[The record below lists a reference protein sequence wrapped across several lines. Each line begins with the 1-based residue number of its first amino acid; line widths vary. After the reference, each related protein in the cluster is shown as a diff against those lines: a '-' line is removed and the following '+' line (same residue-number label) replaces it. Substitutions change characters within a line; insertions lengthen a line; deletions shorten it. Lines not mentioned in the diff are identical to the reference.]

1 MQKLSKFFT
10 ALLASLCFSLPSQ
23 AAEKFTVL
31 IDWFVNPV
39 HANIVLAKQ
48 KGFFEQQ
55 GLDVEIVEPTDP
67 SMPPK
72 LVAAGQGDISMDYQ
86 PHLYMQVE
94 QGLPLVRV
102 GTLVPTPFNSLTVL
116 KSSNI
121 NSLADL
127 KGKKIGF
134 SVSGFED
141 SLLSTMLA
149 TAGLSL
155 KDVELVNINWA
166 LSQSLLTKRVD
177 AVIGAY
183 RNFELHELRLE
194 GSEGKAFFPEEN
206 GVPVFEELIL
216 VAHKDRVNDPKIA
229 KFLTALEQATA
240 YMKQNPEQA
249 WQDFMSYKPK
259 ELNNELNRLAWN
271 DTYPK
276 FADNPRKLDKQR
288 YQQVAQFMLDK
299 GLIKSIPALESY
311 AVEIEK

>member
-1 MQKLSKFFT
+1 MIKTLKKLT
-10 ALLASLCFSLPSQ
+10 ALSAMIGLSFSAQ

-48 KGFFEQQ
+48 KGFFQQ
-55 GLDVEIVEPTDP
+55 NGLDVEIVEPTDP

-72 LVAAGQGDISMDYQ
+72 LVAAGQADISMDYQ

-102 GTLVPTPFNSLTVL
+102 GTLVPTPFNSLVVL
-116 KSSNI
+116 KNSNI
-121 NSLADL
+121 KNLADL

-149 TAGLSL
+149 TANLSL

-166 LSQSLLTKRVD
+166 LSQSLLTRKVD

-194 GSEGKAFFPEEN
+194 GNEGKAFFPEEH

-216 VAHKDRVNDPKIA
+216 VAHKDRVNDPKISA
-229 KFLTALEQATA
+229 FLTALEQATA

-249 WQDFMSYKPK
+249 WQDFVSYKPK

-276 FADNPRKLDKQR
+276 FVDNPRYLDKQR
-288 YQQVAQFMLDK
+288 YHQMAEFMLQK
-299 GLIKSIPALESY
+299 GLVKSLPSLEKY
-311 AVEIEK
+311 AIEVTK